1 MADPVTIRESL
12 SILWLL
18 FFIRFDV
25 SFAIINKDAYF
36 SGIERLTLLNPNNL
50 SIAICGH
57 HAVSGN
63 PNAKLC
69 TSRNG
74 ILGYTLDYDLHDIF
88 TVDEVKVPLSA
99 KTVLEHHRL
108 ISTILHQAEKEMLV
122 QFNVAARAT
131 PPKAPRTKPQ
141 YYQPEEM
148 DH

>member
-25 SFAIINKDAYF
+25 SFAIINKDTYF
-36 SGIERLTLLNPNNL
+36 SGIDRLTLLNPNNL

-69 TSRNG
+69 TGRNG
-74 ILGYTLDYDLHDIF
+74 ILGYTYHF
-88 TVDEVKVPLSA
+88 K
-99 KTVLEHHRL
+99 
-108 ISTILHQAEKEMLV
+108 ISFIQERTCTCRCCQITYRHVHIDNTAFKSTLLRYIL
-122 QFNVAARAT
+122 
-131 PPKAPRTKPQ
+131 KA
-141 YYQPEEM
+141 
-148 DH
+148 